1 MSHAFGQEPFPRGP
15 LIAAGALVAA
25 SLVLAAVGSIG
36 RVGRTELPV
45 TPAVA
50 SYDLRFAVQ
59 PDGSV
64 AVAYADGR
72 PAVVLGNREDGF
84 VRGVLHS
91 VGRERRRAGVPTDA
105 PLRLTRYVD
114 GRLALSDPPSGLH
127 VDLAVFGPTNAE
139 SFARLWRAADADSRA
154 DDRADGRADRGTSAT
169 LAGARP

>member
-25 SLVLAAVGSIG
+25 SLVLAAMGSIG
-36 RVGRTELPV
+36 RIGRTELPV
-45 TPAVA
+45 TAAVA
-50 SYDLRFAVQ
+50 SYELRFTVQ
-59 PDGSV
+59 QDGSV

-72 PAVVLGNREDGF
+72 PATVLGNREDGF

-91 VGRERRRAGVPTDA
+91 VGRERRRAGVPMDT

-154 DDRADGRADRGTSAT
+154 DGRTAGH
-169 LAGARP
+169 AGAAGGGSAP